1 MKLKKLLC
9 MLISLAMILCSATAI
24 CTVTASAET
33 LTSDSDF
40 PAYDESKF
48 NVTIS
53 DASGIVGDT
62 VSVKISIANNP
73 GIWGGNLYIKYDP
86 KVLSPVVNEEV
97 IDEEHTAN
105 CVALMKS
112 EIFSRDNFLLSL
124 PKASGDYEI
133 ISLLYTNGAAIENTT
148 ANGILA
154 ELMFSIVPGAPLGD
168 SAIVFTNYDSYP
180 FCNINDEVVEAT
192 YKSGVVTVKEPEFEY
207 GDVNN
212 DGKVSLLDLIAMRK
226 HLAKWDIT
234 IDMTTADCNGD
245 GKVSLLDLIALR
257 KYLAHWNIVLGPQN

>member
-9 MLISLAMILCSATAI
+9 MLISLALVLCSAAAI

-33 LTSDSDF
+33 LISDSDF

-73 GIWGGNLYIKYDP
+73 GIWGGNMYIKYDP
-86 KVLSPVVNEEV
+86 KVLSPVVNEEA
-97 IDEEHTAN
+97 IDEEHTAS

-154 ELMFSIVPGAPLGD
+154 ELMFSIVPGAPLGE

-180 FCNINDEVVEAT
+180 FCNVDEQPVEAT
-192 YKSGVVTVKEPEFEY
+192 YKSGVITVNEPEYEY
-207 GDVNN
+207 GDANN
-212 DGKVSLLDLIAMRK
+212 DGKISLLDLILLRK
-226 HLAKWDIT
+226 YLAKWNVT
-234 IDMTTADCNGD
+234 IDLTAADCNGD
-245 GKVSLLDLIALR
+245 GKISLLDLIALR
-257 KYLAHWNIVLGPQN
+257 KYLAHWNIVLGPQK

>member
-1 MKLKKLLC
+1 
-9 MLISLAMILCSATAI
+9 MLISLALVLCSAAAI

-53 DASGIVGDT
+53 DASGVVGDMI
-62 VSVKISIANNP
+62 SVKISIANNP
-73 GIWGGNLYIKYDP
+73 GIWGGNMYIKYDP
-86 KVLSPVVNEEV
+86 KVISPVINEEA
-97 IDEEHTAN
+97 IDEEHTAS

-133 ISLLYTNGAAIENTT
+133 ISLLYTNGATIENTT

-154 ELMFSIVPGAPLGD
+154 ELWFTIVPGAPIGD
-168 SAIVFTNYDSYP
+168 SAIVFTNYESYP
-180 FCNINDEVVEAT
+180 FCNIDDEVVEAT
-192 YKSGVVTVKEPEFEY
+192 YKSGVITVKKPEFEY

-212 DGKVSLLDLIAMRK
+212 DGKVNLLDLIALRKHLAKWNITIDTTAADCNGDGNVNLLDLIAMRK
-226 HLAKWDIT
+226 
-234 IDMTTADCNGD
+234 
-245 GKVSLLDLIALR
+245 
-257 KYLAHWNIVLGPQN
+257 YLAHWDIVLGPQK